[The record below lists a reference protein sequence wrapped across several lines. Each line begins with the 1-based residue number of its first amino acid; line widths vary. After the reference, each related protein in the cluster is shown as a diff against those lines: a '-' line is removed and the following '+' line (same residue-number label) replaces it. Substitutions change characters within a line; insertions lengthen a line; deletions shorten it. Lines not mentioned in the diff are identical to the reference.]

1 MKRNEKKV
9 VNRNKIIVAAYSLML
24 HNGFQKTS
32 VRDVSRESGISLVT
46 MYKYFPSKDELV
58 HAVIL
63 QMVRESIVHSQDVLE
78 DDSLDFI
85 EKFRQYTAD
94 SAKLRANISQAEL
107 DEISKIINSSS
118 EIQEKIQKW
127 QDDLGKKLINYGR
140 KTGEIRTSVSDEAI
154 KTFAIMLSQ
163 YVTNAPSG
171 TMNEELI
178 SQLES
183 LFLFG
188 LAGDRKSE
196 S

>member
-1 MKRNEKKV
+1 MKRNEKKA

-127 QDDLGKKLINYGR
+127 QDDLGEKLINYGR